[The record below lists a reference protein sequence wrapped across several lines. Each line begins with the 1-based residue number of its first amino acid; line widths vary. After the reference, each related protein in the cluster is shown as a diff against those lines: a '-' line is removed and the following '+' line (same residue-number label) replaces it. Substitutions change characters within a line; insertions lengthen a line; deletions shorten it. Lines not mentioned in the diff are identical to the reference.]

1 MPSDFLIS
9 FVFSKWHPSIDQQN
23 IQPDRTGKH
32 RRNPDGGPGTYLT
45 PNRILHPYWVPKKP
59 GMSFWLL
66 CHRDVLK
73 HPKKLRVLYR
83 YTQEPKFSPHLTDQ
97 ISSQL
102 ARRIA
107 QECEVLKRTLGSAPS
122 STQTVLDRWLED
134 SRSEI
139 TRARVSD
146 YPILSSGAPLLQY
159 LNSLISESSKSTP
172 PDSPSRT
179 GPFPD
184 PSGLGAIMVMS
195 PELFKRLLELD
206 PARRDKSISDSLN
219 NNSEGMSDE
228 QTLMFSLSLSD
239 GPIPIWDLETL
250 LKLTAKKP
258 PRKNSE
264 ERLITADTHQ
274 STIIPPESNLVQIL
288 MKQITNA
295 LNYSPSNFQVIDNP
309 HACLIPL
316 TELTYPLILAL
327 RRATW
332 WLGQGFEVE
341 HFSHINVL
349 AREANDRKIQR
360 ESDWLNWVRS
370 RNVVEGKIKNDGELW
385 IPVSN
390 NKSQLQNRWRRV

>member
-1 MPSDFLIS
+1 M
-9 FVFSKWHPSIDQQN
+9 
-23 IQPDRTGKH
+23 
-32 RRNPDGGPGTYLT
+32 
-45 PNRILHPYWVPKKP
+45 
-59 GMSFWLL
+59 
-66 CHRDVLK
+66 
-73 HPKKLRVLYR
+73 
-83 YTQEPKFSPHLTDQ
+83 
-97 ISSQL
+97 
-102 ARRIA
+102 
-107 QECEVLKRTLGSAPS
+107 
-122 STQTVLDRWLED
+122 
-134 SRSEI
+134 
-139 TRARVSD
+139 
-146 YPILSSGAPLLQY
+146 QY